1 MDTKGNPN
9 SDDIKEM
16 NWIKDGRHLGSEGMW
31 VVKQINWFHSSSRC
45 IPRKNA
51 HSGETFREVGA

>member
-16 NWIKDGRHLGSEGMW
+16 NWIKDGRHLGSEGM
-31 VVKQINWFHSSSRC
+31 
-45 IPRKNA
+45 
-51 HSGETFREVGA
+51 